1 LLRQCMSKVYCISY
15 SDFGALITDGEFD
28 ISIVRLDEFD
38 YPVYEDVLLRGKL
51 HVKRRF
57 LNRINSVFDEDAQ
70 YEAELPS
77 EIKRLELSYDG
88 LELYVIPGLDFNR
101 LFEGQMLNEYGMVL
115 TDLPSERLPF
125 YDDETLS
132 EDIVMLCP
140 NGVDLNDPL
149 NGDINE

>member
-1 LLRQCMSKVYCISY
+1 MLRQCMSKVYCISY

-88 LELYVIPGLDFNR
+88 CLKDRCLMNTAWYLQIYHLSVF
-101 LFEGQMLNEYGMVL
+101 LFMMMRPCLK
-115 TDLPSERLPF
+115 TS
-125 YDDETLS
+125 
-132 EDIVMLCP
+132 
-140 NGVDLNDPL
+140 
-149 NGDINE
+149 

>member
-1 LLRQCMSKVYCISY
+1 MSKVYCISY

-70 YEAELPS
+70 YEAGASSYPQHLP
-77 EIKRLELSYDG
+77 L
-88 LELYVIPGLDFNR
+88 
-101 LFEGQMLNEYGMVL
+101 
-115 TDLPSERLPF
+115 
-125 YDDETLS
+125 
-132 EDIVMLCP
+132 
-140 NGVDLNDPL
+140 
-149 NGDINE
+149 